1 MKLIKIAALIM
12 LIVAIPVI
20 VFSCAD
26 GTEDIT
32 PTVPAVDDASSADEI
47 EGQIVEEE
55 YDDGTI
61 RAATYI
67 EPRPDYPELPVRD
80 LGGHNFRIISRCP
93 THNVHWG
100 NIEIWSEELNGDPIN
115 DAVFTRNSAVEE
127 RYNVYITNFPTHE
140 GDILNRVRTSVRAG
154 SDDFDLVVLNINYQY
169 TLAQEGMIHDLKRV
183 PYVDLTR
190 RWWDQRAVEQL
201 TIAGRLFSTTS
212 DLTIRDKDA
221 SIIMM
226 FSHTLAQN
234 HGLPNLYDM
243 VNNGTWTF
251 EAMFDMMRQATVDLT
266 GDGNIGHEDQVG
278 LLTQNIHA
286 LMLFNAAG
294 ETLARL
300 DSDGFPELTMHNERA
315 VVVADFIREMQ
326 SGRYAFN
333 AEDAS
338 PFFGDI
344 WDEFQVPMFA
354 ADRALFYHA
363 GMNRVSLL
371 RSMET
376 DFGILPPPKFDENQE
391 NFHITV
397 DAWCA
402 SSISIPI
409 SVSDIDTTGL
419 ILEALTFE
427 SRYTLIPAYYHINL
441 ITRFAR
447 DEESHEMI
455 NIILDNRVYDLGEV
469 FRWGN
474 IRSFF
479 YNDVARGGTAS
490 LTTFYD
496 RSANMIQRQ
505 LERTIDRL
513 EDVD

>member
-1 MKLIKIAALIM
+1 MKLIKIVALIM
-12 LIVAIPVI
+12 LIVSIPVI

-26 GTEDIT
+26 GTEDT
-32 PTVPAVDDASSADEI
+32 APTVPIVENGSADKVD
-47 EGQIVEEE
+47 GQTAEEE

-80 LGGHNFRIISRCP
+80 LGGYTFRIISRSEAS
-93 THNVHWG
+93 NAHWW
-100 NIEIWSEELNGDPIN
+100 NLDISAEELTGDPIN
-115 DAVFTRNSAVEE
+115 DAVFTRNSAIEE
-127 RYNVYITNFPTHE
+127 KYNISIVNFPQA
-140 GDILNRVRTSVRAG
+140 DILNRVRTSVRAG
-154 SDDFDLVVLNINYQY
+154 SDDFDLVVFNLSYQY

-183 PYVDLTR
+183 PYIDLTR

-201 TIAGRLFSTTS
+201 TIGGRLFSTTS

-221 SIIMM
+221 AIIMM

-243 VNNGTWTF
+243 VQNGTWTF

-266 GDGNIGHEDQVG
+266 GDGTIGHEDQVG
-278 LLTQNIHA
+278 LLTQNVHA

-300 DSDGFPELTMHNERA
+300 DSDGLPELTMHNDRA

-409 SVSDIDTTGL
+409 SVPDIDITGL

-479 YNDVARGGTAS
+479 YGDVARGRPTS

-496 RSANMIQRQ
+496 RSANMINRQ
-505 LERTIDRL
+505 IERTIDRL
-513 EDVD
+513 DEVG